1 MADAKKPVTV
11 AISVELYERL
21 SNASASL
28 RVSKSFLVEECLQ
41 DFLPR
46 YESAEG
52 VLSEDSVEVGDRATV
67 LSRHR
72 SRAPQTAID

>member
-1 MADAKKPVTV
+1 MTVAKKSMTV
-11 AISVELYERL
+11 AISEELHERL

-28 RVSKSFLVEECLQ
+28 RVSKSSLVEECLQ

-52 VLSEDSVEVGDRATV
+52 ASLEDPAEAGD
-67 LSRHR
+67 
-72 SRAPQTAID
+72 

>member
-1 MADAKKPVTV
+1 MAGAKKPVTV

-41 DFLPR
+41 GFLPR
-46 YESAEG
+46 YESAAEAS
-52 VLSEDSVEVGDRATV
+52 LEDSAEVGD
-67 LSRHR
+67 
-72 SRAPQTAID
+72 